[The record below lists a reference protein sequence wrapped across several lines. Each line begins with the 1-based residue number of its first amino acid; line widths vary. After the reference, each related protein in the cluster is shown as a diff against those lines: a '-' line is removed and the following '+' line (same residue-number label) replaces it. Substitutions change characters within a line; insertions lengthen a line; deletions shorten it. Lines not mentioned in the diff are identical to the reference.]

1 MREKI
6 SHGHR
11 WTFFL
16 LAIIPLLLDG
26 AIIPAK
32 VPQGKGLQ
40 VALSKPLVVKWT
52 YPTDFTTN
60 LRPATDVDRI
70 YLPLTSGLLV
80 SLNASDGRLTW
91 KTDLGGELSSSPA
104 ADEFGVYIASQTIG
118 DQKTDVHA
126 RGALRALGREG
137 GITLWMRTLPM
148 PIRGTLISS
157 EANLY
162 GGSSDGRVYAVKKQ
176 TGDIVWTLQHSAPFA
191 SHPIIFGS
199 RLYIGS
205 EDGYLFSLDKTT
217 GKIYWRYRTRGAVR
231 GSVVVSNDLVYF
243 GSADGYI
250 YAVRQDDGGL
260 RWRRR
265 TGAGVETV
273 AEGPDGLLVASFDN
287 FAYSL
292 SYSNGDSLWKRQLAG
307 RVVTEPLI
315 VPDGVLFTPL
325 SSPAGVVLD
334 LKSGKQLNNLPIGED
349 NELTASAVAAGNL
362 LFLTTTH
369 GLLAFAHPN

>member
-1 MREKI
+1 M
-6 SHGHR
+6 
-11 WTFFL
+11 
-16 LAIIPLLLDG
+16 
-26 AIIPAK
+26 
-32 VPQGKGLQ
+32 
-40 VALSKPLVVKWT
+40 KWS

-70 YLPLTSGLLV
+70 YLPLTYGLVV
-80 SLNASDGRLTW
+80 SLNASDGRLIW

-104 ADEFGVYIASQTIG
+104 ADEFGVYIASQTVG
-118 DQKTDVHA
+118 DQKTNVYA
-126 RGALRALGREG
+126 KGALRALGREG

-148 PIRGTLISS
+148 PIRGTLIAN

-162 GGSSDGRVYAVKKQ
+162 GGSSDGRVYAIKKR
-176 TGDIVWTLQHSAPFA
+176 TGDIVWTMQHSAAFDSRP
-191 SHPIIFGS
+191 SIFGS

-205 EDGYLFSLDKTT
+205 EDGYLFSLDKIT
-217 GKIYWRYRTRGAVR
+217 GKIIWRYRTRGPVR
-231 GSVVVSNDLVYF
+231 GGVVVSNDLVYF

-250 YAVRQDDGGL
+250 YAVRLGDGRL

-307 RVVTEPLI
+307 RVVTEPF
-315 VPDGVLFTPL
+315 VASDGVLFTPL
-325 SSPAGVVLD
+325 SSQAGVVLD
-334 LKSGKQLNNLPIGED
+334 LKSGKQLNSLPIGEN
-349 NELTASAVAAGNL
+349 NELTASAVSAGKL

>member
-6 SHGHR
+6 SHGQR
-11 WTFFL
+11 WIFFL
-16 LAIIPLLLDG
+16 LIIIPLIIDSVE
-26 AIIPAK
+26 IPAK
-32 VPQGKGLQ
+32 VPQGKVLQ
-40 VALSKPLVVKWT
+40 VALSQPLVVKWAF
-52 YPTDFTTN
+52 PTDFTTN

-70 YLPLTSGLLV
+70 YLPLTSGSLV
-80 SLNASDGRLTW
+80 SLNASDGRLIW
-91 KTDLGGELSSSPA
+91 KTDLGGELSASPV
-104 ADEFGVYIASQTIG
+104 ADESGVYIASQTVG
-118 DQKTDVHA
+118 DQNANVHA
-126 RGALRALGREG
+126 KGALRSLGREG

-148 PIRGTLISS
+148 PIRGTLIEN

-176 TGDIVWTLQHSAPFA
+176 TGDIVWSLQHSAPFA
-191 SHPIIFGS
+191 SHPSIFGS
-199 RLYIGS
+199 KLYIGS
-205 EDGYLFSLDKTT
+205 EDGYLFSLDKAT
-217 GKIYWRYRTRGAVR
+217 GKIYWRYRTHGPVR

-243 GSADGYI
+243 GSSDGYI
-250 YAVRQDDGGL
+250 YAVRQDDGRL

-292 SYSNGDSLWKRQLAG
+292 SYTNGDNLWKRQLAG

-315 VPDGVLFTPL
+315 APDGALFTPL
-325 SSPAGVVLD
+325 SSPIGVVLD
-334 LKSGKQLNNLPIGED
+334 LKSGKQLNSLPIGED
-349 NELTASAVAAGNL
+349 NELTASAVTASNL

>member
-6 SHGHR
+6 SHSDR

-16 LAIIPLLLDG
+16 LAIIPLLLG
-26 AIIPAK
+26 STKIPAK
-32 VPQGKGLQ
+32 APQGKDLQ
-40 VALSKPLVVKWT
+40 VALSQPLVVKWT
-52 YPTDFTTN
+52 YLTDFTTN
-60 LRPATDVDRI
+60 LRPATDIDGT

-80 SLNASDGRLTW
+80 SLSTSDGRLIW

-104 ADEFGVYIASQTIG
+104 ADEFGVYIASQTAG
-118 DQKTDVHA
+118 DQKTNVHA

-148 PIRGTLISS
+148 PIRGTLI
-157 EANLY
+157 ANDVNLY
-162 GGSSDGRVYAVKKQ
+162 GGSSDGRVYAVKKR

-191 SHPIIFGS
+191 SHPTIFGS
-199 RLYIGS
+199 KLYIGS

-217 GKIYWRYRTRGAVR
+217 GKIFWRYRTRGAVR
-231 GSVVVSNDLVYF
+231 GGVVVSNDLVYF

-250 YAVRQDDGGL
+250 YAIRQDDGRL

-265 TGAGVETV
+265 TGAGVQTV

-315 VPDGVLFTPL
+315 APDGVLFTSL
-325 SSPAGVVLD
+325 SSPIGVVLD
-334 LKSGKQLNNLPIGED
+334 LKSGKQLNSLPIGED
-349 NELTASAVAAGNL
+349 NELTASAVTAGNL